1 MNHTCNF
8 NCTSRGKSPEVNNDN
23 YEKKKEANNLQGRF
37 NTYYGEKNTIF
48 TFDQMQTGDN
58 VSDKNTEEQI
68 AKKNLQQYYTAVLK
82 VILF

>member
-1 MNHTCNF
+1 MERKH
-8 NCTSRGKSPEVNNDN
+8 
-23 YEKKKEANNLQGRF
+23 YI
-37 NTYYGEKNTIF
+37 Y
-48 TFDQMQTGDN
+48 FDQMQTGDN